1 MCKTV
6 QLVLGVKWVKKW
18 NDRTRCVYFFSFFY
32 DETILERKVKELIW
46 KTAAAAAAAN
56 ETKKMKNK
64 TQATKEN
71 VNKLFF

>member
-18 NDRTRCVYFFSFFY
+18 NDRTRCVYFVSFFY
-32 DETILERKVKELIW
+32 DKTILERKVKELIW
-46 KTAAAAAAAN
+46 KTTAAAN